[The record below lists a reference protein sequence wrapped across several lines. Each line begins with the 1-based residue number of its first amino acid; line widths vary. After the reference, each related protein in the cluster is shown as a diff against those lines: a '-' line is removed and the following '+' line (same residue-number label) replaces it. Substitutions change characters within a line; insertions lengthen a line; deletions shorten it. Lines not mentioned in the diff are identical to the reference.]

1 MEELICSVKS
11 IIIQGRVRNE
21 RLILSNLPSLS
32 MIEMGREAFD
42 DCNSMVFES
51 IIDNGIM
58 NEI

>member
-1 MEELICSVKS
+1 MEELICSVQS

-21 RLILSNLPSLS
+21 RLILSNFPSLS
-32 MIEMGREAFD
+32 MIKMGREAFD

-51 IIDNGIM
+51 IIANGIM